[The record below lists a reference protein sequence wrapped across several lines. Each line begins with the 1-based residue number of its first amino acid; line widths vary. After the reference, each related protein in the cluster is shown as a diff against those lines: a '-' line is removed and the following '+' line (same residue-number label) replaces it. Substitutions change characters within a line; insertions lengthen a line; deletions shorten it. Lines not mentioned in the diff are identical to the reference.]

1 MASSLNKLGIG
12 VAVLVGT
19 ALAADGWS
27 RLRSPSA
34 TIADFDRWGAP
45 APETVGPLLVFLE
58 IVAGSALVAAA
69 LLRLF
74 LPGGRGRTTATVGL
88 ALLPAVTA
96 LALSYGDLVEARCD
110 DETCPG
116 RVATDGSRAPSGSG
130 GRAARARTVVDG
142 LEFPT
147 GIGFTSDGRMIVN
160 ERAGRVR
167 VIRDGRLEGRPLAT
181 IPTTTTGERGL
192 LGLAV
197 SPDQQSV
204 YVFATQPDG
213 DSNRVL
219 RVPLDGGPPTVVVEG
234 LPGGVYHDGGGVA
247 FDSEGR
253 LLVSNGE
260 VHDRGLAQDPRAL
273 GGKLYRY
280 TPDGRPAPGGPF
292 AGSPAIAIGLRNPFG
307 LAVDPLS
314 GAAFVTE
321 NGPSG
326 HDEINRV
333 DAGMNYGWP
342 IVAGL
347 ASGDQVPER
356 YVDPLVDYPRT
367 IVPAGIAFSP
377 SGDLFFGAYG
387 EGTIHQITLDRER
400 RRIVSD
406 SVLLDA
412 DEPVVALAWGP
423 GGLHFSTP
431 ESIRVLAIG

>member
-1 MASSLNKLGIG
+1 MVSSLTHLGTV
-12 VAVLVGT
+12 VAGIVG
-19 ALAADGWS
+19 AVLAADGWS
-27 RLRSPSA
+27 RLRQPSA

-45 APETVGPLLVFLE
+45 APETIGPLLVVVE
-58 IVAGSALVAAA
+58 IVVGAALVATVV
-69 LLRLF
+69 LRL
-74 LPGGRGRTTATVGL
+74 LVRASRARSAAIITL
-88 ALLPAVTA
+88 AVLPAVVA
-96 LALSYGDLVEARCD
+96 LGLSYEDLVDARCD

-116 RVATDGSRAPSGSG
+116 RVAIDGSRAPSGET
-130 GRAARARTVVDG
+130 RAERARTVVDG

-147 GIGFTSDGRMIVN
+147 GIAFTADGLMIVN
-160 ERAGRVR
+160 ERGGRVR
-167 VIRDGRLEGRPLAT
+167 VVRGGRLEARPLAA

-192 LGLAV
+192 LGIAA
-197 SPDQQSV
+197 SPDQKSV
-204 YVFATQPDG
+204 YVFATQPNG

-219 RVPLDGGPPTVVVEG
+219 RVPLDGGTPTVVVDG

-247 FDSEGR
+247 FDAEGR

-260 VHDRGLAQDPRAL
+260 VHDRGLAQDPNVL

-280 TPDGRPAPGGPF
+280 TPEGRPAPGGPF
-292 AGSPAIAIGLRNPFG
+292 GDSPAIAIGLRNPFG
-307 LAVDPLS
+307 LAVDPVS

-326 HDEINRV
+326 NDELNRV
-333 DAGMNYGWP
+333 DPGMNYGWP

-347 ASGDQVPER
+347 ASGDRVPER

-367 IVPAGIAFSP
+367 IVPTGIAFSP

-387 EGTIHQITLDRER
+387 EGTIHQVTLDRER
-400 RRIVSD
+400 RRVVSD

-412 DEPVVALAWGP
+412 GEPVIALAWGP

-431 ESIRVLAIG
+431 ESVRVLAIG

>member
-1 MASSLNKLGIG
+1 MLGTA
-12 VAVLVGT
+12 VAVLLGAVLT
-19 ALAADGWS
+19 VDGWS
-27 RLRSPSA
+27 RLRQPST

-45 APETVGPLLVFLE
+45 APETVGPLLVFVE
-58 IVAGSALVAAA
+58 IVAGSALVATAV
-69 LLRLF
+69 LRL
-74 LPGGRGRTTATVGL
+74 RVRRSRVRTGATVAL
-88 ALLPAVTA
+88 ALLPAVVA
-96 LALSYGDLVEARCD
+96 LALSYGDLVDARCD
-110 DETCPG
+110 DDACPG
-116 RVATDGSRAPSGSG
+116 RVATDGSQAPSGGSRLTG
-130 GRAARARTVVDG
+130 RARTVVAG

-147 GIGFTSDGRMIVN
+147 GIAFTPDGRMIVN
-160 ERAGRVR
+160 ERGGRVR
-167 VIRDGRLEGRPLAT
+167 VVRDGRLEPRPLAT
-181 IPTTTTGERGL
+181 IPTTTSGERGL

-219 RVPLDGGPPTVVVEG
+219 RVPLDGGAPTVVVDG

-247 FDSEGR
+247 FDAEGR

-260 VHDRGLAQDPRAL
+260 VHDRGLAQDPGAL

-280 TPDGRPAPGGPF
+280 TPEGSPAPGGPF

-307 LAVDPLS
+307 LAVDPVS

-326 HDEINRV
+326 HDELNRV
-333 DAGMNYGWP
+333 DPGMNYGWP
-342 IVAGL
+342 IVAGF
-347 ASGDQVPER
+347 ASGERVPDR

-367 IVPAGIAFSP
+367 IVPTGIAFSP
-377 SGDLFFGAYG
+377 SGDLFFGAYA
-387 EGTIHQITLDRER
+387 EGTIHQVQLDRDR
-400 RRIVSD
+400 RRVVSD

-431 ESIRVLAIG
+431 ESVRVLAIG